1 MQELLPIASGL
12 LCGAV
17 IGLIRPTLRVAVGAL
32 LAVALGTVATI
43 VSGEYRIGWEYLL
56 IDIPLVA
63 VSEIVGHL
71 GVRRMRGIAPNRRAR

>member
-32 LAVALGTVATI
+32 LAVALGMVATI
-43 VSGEYRIGWEYLL
+43 VSGEYRIAG
-56 IDIPLVA
+56 
-63 VSEIVGHL
+63 STC
-71 GVRRMRGIAPNRRAR
+71 